1 MIKAEGADSQINRQ
15 GRWTTD
21 GKDGARLD
29 WTDVWTDRQDRH
41 TRPKAKFHKTRVM
54 AWLIKPLPCK
64 CQDLSSDP
72 QNMCGTLDSAL
83 CACNLSRKMRGRD
96 RKVLRN
102 LRPACP
108 GYVQSSRLMRERKGG
123 KSPVDQH
130 QKLSTYMS
138 WPCMVFSV
146 CGHTIPAGPQSPV
159 SPVDSSTTI
168 GESLLSQPLCL
179 SSHSYHSPLNSR
191 GQSRKIRP
199 SWYK

>member
-1 MIKAEGADSQINRQ
+1 MSRAGRADSQINRQ
-15 GRWTTD
+15 SRWTTD
-21 GKDGARLD
+21 GKDGTRLD
-29 WTDVWTDRQDRH
+29 WTGQMYGQIDRTRH

-72 QNMCGTLDSAL
+72 QNTCGTLDSAL
-83 CACNLSRKMRGRD
+83 CACNLSHRKMRGRD

-130 QKLSTYMS
+130 QKLSTYMA

-146 CGHTIPAGPQSPV
+146 CGHTMPAGPQSPV

-168 GESLLSQPLCL
+168 GE
-179 SSHSYHSPLNSR
+179 
-191 GQSRKIRP
+191 
-199 SWYK
+199 